1 MKGIILQQ
9 HKYFA
14 MTCEGGITKVENH
27 SQLITPKPTLTRVG
41 ASYSGSF
48 LKQNDVF
55 FPWVPFIKMHMVIK
69 VSLDLLIGTWILINN
84 SIMKRIV

>member
-1 MKGIILQQ
+1 MQ
-9 HKYFA
+9 YFA

-27 SQLITPKPTLTRVG
+27 SQLITPKPTFTRVG

-55 FPWVPFIKMHMVIK
+55 FLGYP
-69 VSLDLLIGTWILINN
+69 LLKCIW
-84 SIMKRIV
+84 